1 MWFDSG
7 SDLIRILVIGVL
19 SYLTVVVVLRLT
31 GKRTLSQLNAF
42 DFIVTVAL
50 GSTLA
55 TIMLSTD
62 VSFSEGVLALA
73 LLAGLQLVVALLSS
87 RVSPVRSFFTSSPA
101 LLVRDGEIL
110 HRALTANRLGEP
122 AIRQAIRMQGLG
134 GLDRVAAVV
143 LEPNGTLSVVPVD
156 AAGDRWALE
165 DVTDPG

>member
-19 SYLTVVVVLRLT
+19 SYLTVVVVLRST

-87 RVSPVRSFFTSSPA
+87 RVSPVRSFFTSAPA
-101 LLVRDGEIL
+101 LLVRDGQIL
-110 HRALTANRLGEP
+110 HEALRANRLSEP

-143 LEPNGTLSVVPVD
+143 LEPNGTLSVIPVD
-156 AAGDRWALE
+156 AAGDRWAFG
-165 DVTDPG
+165 DVSDPR